1 MINAKQAVEIAR
13 RFAGEMIGRD
23 PLNLEELERELY
35 KDRDAW
41 SVTLSFPQERGIITA
56 FSSQFGMQPL
66 QYRRFLVDAE
76 TGDFIALKLR
86 EVASTR

>member
-1 MINAKQAVEIAR
+1 MITAKEAVEIAKK
-13 RFAGEMIGRD
+13 FAGEMIGKN

-41 SVTLSFPQERGIITA
+41 SVTLSFPQEPSIITA
-56 FSSQFGMQPL
+56 FSSQLGMQPL

-86 EVASTR
+86 EVASAR